1 MARGVAKTAEER
13 IADIE
18 SKKAE
23 YQARIDNY
31 KNKIAELDSQI
42 KELQDAQKKVK
53 LDELLQ
59 AIEASGKTVEEVLS
73 AVSGSDQE

>member
-1 MARGVAKTAEER
+1 MARGVAKTSEER

-73 AVSGSDQE
+73 AVSGSAQE